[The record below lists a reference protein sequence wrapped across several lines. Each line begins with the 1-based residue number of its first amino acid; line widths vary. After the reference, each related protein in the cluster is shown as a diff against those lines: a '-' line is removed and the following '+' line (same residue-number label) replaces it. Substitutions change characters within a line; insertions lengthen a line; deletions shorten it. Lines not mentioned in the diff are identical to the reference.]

1 MMIFCGTYPGEVIMT
16 MKKISAVL
24 AVFTAFG
31 LTACGDDDSSSSPQS
46 KKGDSLVEKTVT
58 GVCEKGSF
66 VKGSKIVV
74 HELDSVTLEK
84 TGKTIK
90 GEIKDNKG
98 NLKNRTSANINTVTH
113 MRYDRQKELIENGEK
128 SFEKASKQAGQE
140 ILSFFGIE
148 GDVEDAE
155 DLSLSKAAK
164 GDSTLLKISATIAS
178 TGDEDAI
185 VKLMEK
191 IGNDIKEDGVVDNKD
206 VKKSIQQKLD
216 NWDEIVA
223 DVKDAEDEVERKMA
237 DTSAFVS
244 VEDDS
249 SFVN

>member
-1 MMIFCGTYPGEVIMT
+1 M
-16 MKKISAVL
+16 
-24 AVFTAFG
+24 
-31 LTACGDDDSSSSPQS
+31 
-46 KKGDSLVEKTVT
+46 
-58 GVCEKGSF
+58 
-66 VKGSKIVV
+66 
-74 HELDSVTLEK
+74 
-84 TGKTIK
+84 
-90 GEIKDNKG
+90 
-98 NLKNRTSANINTVTH
+98 
-113 MRYDRQKELIENGEK
+113 IENGEK

-148 GDVEDAE
+148 GDV
-155 DLSLSKAAK
+155 
-164 GDSTLLKISATIAS
+164 
-178 TGDEDAI
+178 EDAI